1 MPSAERTVTINRPA
15 ADVFAFIAD
24 GSNASQWRSAVRDI
38 ERTSGDGKG
47 AVYRQGVKGPLGRR
61 IAADYEVTVYELARR
76 LEFKAIA
83 GPVRPTGGY
92 RLAESDG
99 KTKVTFW
106 LKGELGG
113 WRRLV
118 FGRSVQKSMDTE
130 MKALD
135 KLKSVLEGETKSAPA
150 SKPSTATKAASASKS
165 ASATSASATK
175 AAPGSKSAKSK
186 SAPAAKAATPRT
198 ARRKSKAS

>member
-1 MPSAERTVTINRPA
+1 MPSAERTITINRPA
-15 ADVFAFIAD
+15 ADVFTFIAD
-24 GSNASQWRSAVRDI
+24 GSNAPDWRSAVLDI
-38 ERTSGDGKG
+38 ARTSGAGKG
-47 AVYRQGVKGPLGRR
+47 AVYKQGIKGPLGRR
-61 IAADYEVTVYELARR
+61 IAADYEVTAYELAKR

-118 FGRSVQKSMDTE
+118 FGRSVQKSMDAE

-135 KLKSVLEGETKSAPA
+135 KLKAMLETDSNSGAPASKSKAAGTKSAPA
-150 SKPSTATKAASASKS
+150 SRSAASKS
-165 ASATSASATK
+165 T
-175 AAPGSKSAKSK
+175 
-186 SAPAAKAATPRT
+186 PAAKSATPRT
-198 ARRKSKAS
+198 ARRKSKVP

>member
-15 ADVFAFIAD
+15 ADVFAFVAD
-24 GSNASQWRSAVRDI
+24 GNNATKWRSVLDTKRI
-38 ERTSGDGKG
+38 SGSGVG
-47 AVYRQGVKGPLGRR
+47 AKYSQGVRGPMGRR
-61 IAADYEVTVYELARR
+61 IAADYEITAHEPSKR

-92 RLAESDG
+92 SFEESAG

-106 LKGELGG
+106 LKADLGG
-113 WRRLV
+113 WKRFVL
-118 FGRSVQKSMDTE
+118 GRSVQGSMNAE

-135 KLKSVLEGETKSAPA
+135 KLKDALESTGTKASSTAPKSSSAPA
-150 SKPSTATKAASASKS
+150 SKSAPTSKS
-165 ASATSASATK
+165 G
-175 AAPGSKSAKSK
+175 AASK
-186 SAPAAKAATPRT
+186 SAPARTATPRT